1 MQGGI
6 FLEFTITKVKF
17 EEISHFSQYLE
28 DAGMEFYRV
37 RESTTWLAAKIS
49 DKIVGI
55 MGVEF
60 VKTSALFK
68 SAYVL
73 EEYRGKGIFDLLLAN
88 CLDLA
93 VEIGCKQAIGYC
105 LPPSIRAF
113 SKKGFRVSYKY
124 NERITCMVKKLYT
137 FNRKR
142 IMNAQELCELI
153 EGELVFGDNNLPF
166 YDAVDF
172 PPLAKKPYTLVFLY
186 HKLKTINLKRLERL
200 GSCIVVFEEGTNLPP
215 YHEQLTYIKVK
226 NMITAYWN
234 FINYYRGLFDIPV
247 FAITGTCGKTTT
259 KEMIKHILSGRYSV
273 QSTHLSDNTTLSNLE
288 YLCGITEKTDMAV
301 FETPVSGPGL
311 LRFNCLYFK
320 PTIGMITNIGV
331 DHLLYCKTLEN
342 YIKAKSEI
350 IAGLNYEGTLLLNA
364 DDERIKTI
372 PLNEYRGKI
381 VYFGLS
387 DHSDFKATDIKY
399 IDKGMKF
406 NVRHQSTSVQVVLP
420 EFGRHQVINALGAIA
435 AVNQVGISVEEAANR
450 LSTFKNVQSHLE
462 VFESINGSTII
473 DDTWSSNPTSMEV
486 ALEVMH
492 NIIKGKRKI
501 VLLGGM
507 SLLGK
512 NEKEIHQ
519 EVGKMIAKNNIDV
532 LITYGDLAKEIA
544 TGARMHQMKGAIH
557 TCDDAKAVE
566 NILMPYLDQNTSVLL
581 KVSMYDKSIM
591 SFLNKLKEQKS

>member
-1 MQGGI
+1 
-6 FLEFTITKVKF
+6 LEYTITKVPF
-17 EEISHFSQYLE
+17 EEITHFSKYLE
-28 DAGMEFYRV
+28 SAGMEFYRV
-37 RESTTWLAAKIS
+37 RESTTWLAAKTS
-49 DKIVGI
+49 NKIVGI

-60 VKTSALFK
+60 VKVSALLK

-73 EEYRGKGIFDLLLAN
+73 EEYRGKGIFDQLLSS

-93 VEIGCKQAIGYC
+93 VETGSKQAIGYC
-105 LPPSIRAF
+105 LPPSIRSF
-113 SKKGFRVSYKY
+113 IKKGFRVSYKY

-137 FNRKR
+137 FNRNK

-153 EGELVFGDNNLPF
+153 EGELVSGEKTQPF

-172 PPLAKKPYTLVFLY
+172 TPLVKRPYTLVFLY
-186 HKLKTINLKRLERL
+186 HKLKKMNLKRLERL
-200 GSCIVVFEEGTNLPP
+200 GNCTVVFEEGTNLGP

-226 NMITAYWN
+226 DISTAYWK
-234 FINYYRGLFDIPV
+234 FIDYYRGLYNIPV

-273 QSTHLSDNTTLSNLE
+273 QATHLSDNTSLSNLE

-311 LRFNCLYFK
+311 LRFNCRYFK

-350 IAGLNYEGTLLLNA
+350 IPGLNYEGTLLLNA
-364 DDERIKTI
+364 DDDRIKTI
-372 PLNEYRGKI
+372 PLNNYRGKI

-387 DHSDFKATDIKY
+387 DNADFTATDIEY

-406 NVRHQSTSVQVVLP
+406 KVRHQGTSVQVILP
-420 EFGRHQVINALGAIA
+420 EFGRHQVLNALGAIA
-435 AVNQVGISVEEAANR
+435 AVNQVGISLEEAANR

-462 VFESINGSTII
+462 VFESINGSTVI

-486 ALEVMH
+486 ALEVMN

-501 VLLGGM
+501 ALLGGM

-519 EVGKMIAKNNIDV
+519 EVGKMIAEHNIDV

-544 TGARMHQMKGAIH
+544 SGARMHKMKGVIH

-566 NILMPYLDQNTSVLL
+566 NMLMPYLDQNTSVLL

-591 SFLNKLKEQKS
+591 SFLSKLKDQ

>member
-60 VKTSALFK
+60 VKSSALFK

-73 EEYRGKGIFDLLLAN
+73 EGYRGKGIFDLLLAN

-93 VEIGCKQAIGYC
+93 VEMGSKQAIGYC

-124 NERITCMVKKLYT
+124 NERITCMVKKLYR
-137 FNRKR
+137 FNRNR
-142 IMNAQELCELI
+142 IMNAEELCELI
-153 EGELVFGDNNLPF
+153 EGELVSGEKTQSF

-172 PPLAKKPYTLVFLY
+172 PPLAKRPNTLVFLY
-186 HKLKTINLKRLERL
+186 HKLKTNNLKRLERL
-200 GSCIVVFEEGTNLPP
+200 GSCTVVFEEGTKLEP
-215 YHEQLTYIKVK
+215 YSEQITYIKVK
-226 NMITAYWN
+226 DIITAYWK
-234 FINYYRGLFDIPV
+234 FIDYYRGLFDIPV

-273 QSTHLSDNTTLSNLE
+273 QATHLSDNTTLSNLE

-311 LRFNCLYFK
+311 LRFNCRYFK

-372 PLNEYRGKI
+372 PLKEYRGKI

-387 DHSDFKATDIKY
+387 DHADFTATDIKY

-406 NVRHQSTSVQVVLP
+406 KVRHQSTSVQVILP

-435 AVNQVGISVEEAANR
+435 AVNQVGISVEEAAHR

-462 VFESINGSTII
+462 VFESISGSTII

-486 ALEVMH
+486 ALEVMA

-512 NEKEIHQ
+512 NEITIHQ
-519 EVGKMIAKNNIDV
+519 EVGKMIAENNIDV

-544 TGARMHQMKGAIH
+544 NGAKMHEMKGVIH
-557 TCDDAKAVE
+557 TCIDAKAVE
-566 NILMPYLDQNTSVLL
+566 NILIPYLDKNTSVLL